1 MTLVKINIRE
11 GFIVSIKNSAL
22 VSILFIL
29 FGKFL
34 ENIMK
39 NLLGVLSLFFV
50 FVIQLLM
57 PLVDSIVQI

>member
-50 FVIQLLM
+50 CVIQLLM